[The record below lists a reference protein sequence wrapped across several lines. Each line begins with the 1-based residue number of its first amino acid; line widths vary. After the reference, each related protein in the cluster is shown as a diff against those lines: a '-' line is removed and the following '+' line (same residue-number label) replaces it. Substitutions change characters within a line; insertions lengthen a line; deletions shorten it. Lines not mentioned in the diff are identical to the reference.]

1 MLEFDV
7 ADTYLYNIGINIFC
21 IVVMALLYFSCRR
34 GFSQTQDIIILC
46 RIQLLIIVI
55 LVMDIIMWS
64 TDGMEGKAAY
74 ITEYAV
80 NMIYFTGQVLVV
92 MDWVRYVV
100 YRVYNKK
107 LPEKVDMFGLV
118 IPAVAIMVVIF
129 TTPVTKLCFYVD
141 SSNFYHRGSLCT
153 VLALITMAYII
164 VASFIGLHRR
174 SKEIL
179 SEKRRE
185 CLIISAFAIPPLIGG
200 SAQVLTYG
208 IALLWPTVVL
218 SILMAFINMQNQ
230 AISQDALT
238 GLNNRGN
245 LDRYLNSV
253 VDGSDRSVALII
265 ADINNF
271 KKINDSFGHD
281 VGDDVLTY
289 VSEILKKT
297 FAGTPAFLARYGGDE
312 FVIVMADEPAGSTEI
327 MIRKIIDNVKMFNDT
342 IDYGFELSLGIGYA
356 KYPDQNITDVNSLL
370 KAADTNMYVNK
381 NMMKS
386 KVKQEVAK

>member
-1 MLEFDV
+1 
-7 ADTYLYNIGINIFC
+7 
-21 IVVMALLYFSCRR
+21 
-34 GFSQTQDIIILC
+34 
-46 RIQLLIIVI
+46 
-55 LVMDIIMWS
+55 
-64 TDGMEGKAAY
+64 MEGKAAY

-107 LPEKVDMFGLV
+107 LPEKVDLFGLV

-245 LDRYLNSV
+245 LDRYLHSV

-271 KKINDSFGHD
+271 KKINDSFGHVD
-281 VGDDVLTY
+281 LLH
-289 VSEILKKT
+289 SL
-297 FAGTPAFLARYGGDE
+297 AGSIVDAFLFFTHFCQVFVQGDQFLLGGRVEEHQIGKNVLMHGNRRPDRK
-312 FVIVMADEPAGSTEI
+312 ASSTLL
-327 MIRKIIDNVKMFNDT
+327 
-342 IDYGFELSLGIGYA
+342 LSHI
-356 KYPDQNITDVNSLL
+356 
-370 KAADTNMYVNK
+370 
-381 NMMKS
+381 
-386 KVKQEVAK
+386 